1 MQNSLFLKEP
11 SVNILEEPI
20 KNSNLSSQLI
30 YGEKF
35 KIIGK
40 KNNYFKIKSSYDKYS
55 GYIKKID
62 NYKKFNPT
70 HKVGILKSRIY
81 LGNKKKKSN
90 KFLPFAS
97 KIQILKRNQNFIMYE
112 KDKWLR
118 SKDIFPIQKKNTDFV
133 KIFKSFLNCKYKWGG
148 KTFEGI
154 DCSALLQIFYKFN
167 NNFFPRDTID
177 QVKLKKGVQSKKKFK
192 KGDII
197 FWKGHVAICINT
209 NDLIHAYGP
218 KKRVIIMPI
227 KKTIK
232 LIKETAKLDV
242 KKVTRI

>member
-1 MQNSLFLKEP
+1 MVQNSLFLKEP

-40 KNNYFKIKSSYDKYS
+40 KNNYFKIKSSHDKYS
-55 GYIKKID
+55 GFIKKID

-118 SKDIFPIQKKNTDFV
+118 SKDLFPIQKK
-133 KIFKSFLNCKYKWGG
+133 I
-148 KTFEGI
+148 
-154 DCSALLQIFYKFN
+154 
-167 NNFFPRDTID
+167 
-177 QVKLKKGVQSKKKFK
+177 
-192 KGDII
+192 
-197 FWKGHVAICINT
+197 
-209 NDLIHAYGP
+209 LI
-218 KKRVIIMPI
+218 
-227 KKTIK
+227 
-232 LIKETAKLDV
+232 L
-242 KKVTRI
+242 

>member
-1 MQNSLFLKEP
+1 MQNSFFLKEP
-11 SVNILEEPI
+11 FVDILEEPK
-20 KNSNLSSQLI
+20 KNSNVSSQLI
-30 YGEKF
+30 YGESF
-35 KIIGK
+35 KIISK
-40 KNNYFKIKSSYDKYS
+40 KNNYFKIKTSYDKYS
-55 GYIKKID
+55 GFIKKID
-62 NYKKFNPT
+62 SYEKFNPT
-70 HKVGILKSRIY
+70 HKVGILKARIY
-81 LGNKKKKSN
+81 LGNKKEKSK
-90 KFLPFAS
+90 KFLPFTS
-97 KIQILKRNQNFIMYE
+97 KIQILKRDQNFIMYK

-118 SKDIFPIQKKNTDFV
+118 SKDIFPIQKKNSDFV

-177 QVKLKKGVQSKKKFK
+177 QVKLKKGVGYKKKFK